1 MSSNVSL
8 TPKSL
13 LPRLRSDLELTVAP
27 SEEQGKPVWM
37 LHDPIHA
44 TFTRL
49 DWIQFEI
56 VKRLDKVQPAS
67 KLLERLEHETTIREA
82 ATEILQFVEELIAYG
97 LTEKTLHKN
106 SAFLIAEQQQ
116 RKTGFFKWIVY
127 HYLYFRIPL
136 IHPDNFLENTMG
148 FIRVLSSRVLLFFYL
163 IIGLIGLY
171 FLSQRFDEYIHTFT
185 SFLNPKGFICYGISI
200 ALLKIFHEFSHAY
213 TAKHFG
219 NHIPT
224 MGLAFIVL
232 WPIPYCDVTD
242 SWRMH
247 SRHQR
252 LRISAAGIL
261 TELIIAGISLF
272 IWGISNNPTLSS
284 ITFVLSSLTL
294 ISTLLVNLN
303 PLMRFDGYYI
313 FSDLTGI
320 DNLQFRAFNMTRWFY
335 RRKLLGMQLDCPEPE
350 LSLKRKV
357 FMLAYSIC
365 TWTYRFFLYTGIAV
379 VVYYT
384 FPKIIGILLFTIEI
398 FTFIIRPL
406 YRELTTDISLIRG
419 KRISLRFAIFIIILI
434 ILLIWLAIP
443 LPRYISI
450 PAITSAAE
458 TQIIYSPTS
467 GTISGM
473 NIVRNHKV
481 TVGEQLLAIDSH
493 QLQAEIKLAELNISQ
508 LAIQLKQVAART
520 ELKGL
525 APQIRETYLQA
536 KAKLRS
542 LKEALKQS
550 RITADIN
557 GTVTDLKE
565 TLRSGV
571 AVYKGEEL
579 GRIYNLN
586 SLTLT
591 LYAPSRAASSLQPGD
606 VVEFIPDYASY
617 RNIRYKAIIQN
628 IRPNREDFLK
638 HPGLASHNGGPIDV
652 IPDKNEQLKMI
663 YPYFTIECGVSGL
676 EQSSE
681 LSQTLRF
688 DQPGIAVYWS
698 RPRSYIKDLI
708 QHIYQVLMRESGI

>member
-1 MSSNVSL
+1 MSFNIDLNS
-8 TPKSL
+8 KSI
-13 LPRLRSDLELTVAP
+13 LPRLRPDLELTVAP
-27 SEEQGKPVWM
+27 AEEQGKPVWM

-56 VKRLDKVQPAS
+56 VKRLDRTQSAEE
-67 KLLERLEHETTIREA
+67 LLKRLEQETTIREDQS
-82 ATEILQFVEELIAYG
+82 EILKFIEELIAFG

-106 SAFLIAEQQQ
+106 SAFLTAEQQQ
-116 RKTGFFKWIVY
+116 RQTGFFKWLIY
-127 HYLYFRIPL
+127 HYLYFRIPI
-136 IHPDNFLENTMG
+136 IHPDKFLENTMG
-148 FIRVLSSRVLLFFYL
+148 FARILASRLLLL
-163 IIGLIGLY
+163 IYFLLGLTGLY

-185 SFLNPKGFICYGISI
+185 SFLNPQGFICYGLSI

-213 TAKHFG
+213 TAKYFG

-247 SRHQR
+247 SRPQR

-272 IWGISNNPTLSS
+272 IWGISTNPTLSS
-284 ITFVLSSLTL
+284 ITFILSSLTL

-320 DNLQFRAFNMTRWFY
+320 DNLQFRAFSMTRWFY
-335 RRKLLGMQLDCPEPE
+335 RRKLLGIKVDCPEPE
-350 LSLKRKV
+350 LSLKRKL
-357 FMLAYSIC
+357 FMLTYSIC
-365 TWTYRFFLYTGIAV
+365 TWIYRFFLYTGIAV

-384 FPKIIGILLFTIEI
+384 FPKIIGISLFSIEI
-398 FTFIIRPL
+398 ITFIIRPL

-419 KRISLRFAIFIIILI
+419 RKISLRFALFI
-434 ILLIWLAIP
+434 ILLIILVIWVTLP
-443 LPRYISI
+443 FPRYSSI
-450 PAITSAAE
+450 PAITTAAE
-458 TQIIYSPTS
+458 TQIIYSPS
-467 GTISGM
+467 AGTISAM
-473 NIVRNHKV
+473 NITRTDSV
-481 TVGEQLLAIDSH
+481 TAGKQLLTIDSH

-508 LAIQLKQVAART
+508 LALQLKQVTAKN

-542 LKEALKQS
+542 LNEALEQS
-550 RITADIN
+550 RITADID
-557 GTVTDLKE
+557 GTVTDLTE
-565 TLRSGV
+565 TLHPGV

-579 GRIYNLN
+579 GRIYDLG
-586 SLTLT
+586 SPTLI
-591 LYAPSRAASSLQPGD
+591 LYATSQAASSLKIGD
-606 VVEFIPDYASY
+606 ILDFIPAYASY
-617 RNIRYKAIIQN
+617 RNIRYQARIEN
-628 IRPNREDFLK
+628 IRPTREEVLK
-638 HPGLASHNGGPIDV
+638 HPGLASINGGPIDV
-652 IPDKNEQLKMI
+652 ISDPKNQLKI
-663 YPYFTIECGVSGL
+663 VHPYFTIECSFTGQNQL
-676 EQSSE
+676 QSASE
-681 LSQTLRF
+681 FLRY
-688 DQPGIAVYWS
+688 DQPGIARYWS
-698 RPRSYIKDLI
+698 RPRSYLKELI